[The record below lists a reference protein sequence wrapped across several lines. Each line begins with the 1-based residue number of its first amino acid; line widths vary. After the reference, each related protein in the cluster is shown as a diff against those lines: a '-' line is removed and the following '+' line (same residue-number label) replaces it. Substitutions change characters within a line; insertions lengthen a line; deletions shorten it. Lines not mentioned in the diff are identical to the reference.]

1 MLANDADA
9 EDLYTTALKHDVPHS
24 VDPAVAGAAESV
36 TLARPPHRIGEPSS
50 LRDPHHAAAVGAP
63 VGRVEM
69 LGLRH
74 LIHVGHLQRGPN
86 DQ

>member
-1 MLANDADA
+1 VSRHLF
-9 EDLYTTALKHDVPHS
+9 EIRTTPQQWEH
-24 VDPAVAGAAESV
+24 
-36 TLARPPHRIGEPSS
+36 
-50 LRDPHHAAAVGAP
+50 P

-69 LGLRH
+69 FGLRH